1 MGTLILALVTC
12 AGFIAGCGA
21 YQKQRPINQVRAAA
35 AAATPGATTTTP
47 ESGPVLVSDQP
58 SGEDPST
65 MLTQPE
71 IYRGGA
77 IPVRAE
83 PPQGVTDIGGADITF
98 NFANADVRE
107 VVGAILGDA
116 LHLTYII
123 DPRVQ
128 GTITLRSAAPLPRS
142 AAVGMLEDVLAMNG
156 AALVREDELYKIVP
170 IAEAVSAPAILR
182 QGAASVTLDRGF
194 SLHVFPVRYASAA
207 ALMDVIQPLAPPGRQ
222 LRVDPE
228 RNLFILAATSSEA
241 DDFSEMLS
249 LFDVDWMRD
258 QSFGLFPLKHAD
270 PENVAAELRRVFA
283 QPEDPAQTGIIEF
296 LPIQR
301 LNAILVITPQEAYID
316 QAQSWIQRLDRGM
329 EADRR
334 QLYVYFVQNG
344 RAKELAEIVG
354 EALSADVAQTDAGSE
369 ARLGPGLLPGE
380 ISSPAGASVLGGSQS
395 YGSSNQ
401 PIGSNQSEGQS
412 PADVYDFDEPP
423 QSTGFLTDRQTASAG
438 PDIDISGDPEQQQ
451 QFGSF
456 RIVADPRNNALL
468 VYATSTEFE
477 LVSAALTKLDIVPL
491 QVFIEAT
498 IAEVTLNDTLKYG
511 LEWFF
516 DVGNSTIT
524 FNTTGV
530 TTSQP
535 KPNNLIFTQ
544 APGFSYLFATSD
556 IRVVLNAL
564 TQITDVNVISS
575 PTLLVL
581 DNEPARLQVG
591 DQVPISVRSSTSVT
605 DSDAPVVNEIEYRDT
620 GVILDLVPR
629 VNSSGLVVL
638 DIIQEVSDV
647 ASSTFTGATVTQTIS
662 PTISQRRIAST
673 VAVKSGET
681 IALGGLIRDSKTNAV
696 TGVPLLSDI
705 PVLGNL
711 FKTTTDFQRRTEL
724 LVLLT
729 PRIVRD
735 SVDARTVTD
744 ELRRRLRAVE
754 PLPALIQ

>member
-1 MGTLILALVTC
+1 MQRMGTLILVLVTC
-12 AGFIAGCGA
+12 ASLIAGCGG
-21 YQKQRPINQVRAAA
+21 YQKLKPINQAPAEA
-35 AAATPGATTTTP
+35 AAATPGATITSP
-47 ESGPVLVSDQP
+47 ESGPVAFSDQP
-58 SGEDPST
+58 SGEDPGT
-65 MLTQPE
+65 TLTQPE

-83 PPQGVTDIGGADITF
+83 PPQGVTDVGAADITF

-116 LHLTYII
+116 LKLTYII

-156 AALVREDELYKIVP
+156 AALVHDDELYKIVP

-182 QGAASVTLDRGF
+182 QGAAPVTLERGF
-194 SLHVFPVRYASAA
+194 SLHVLPVRYASAA

-222 LRVDPE
+222 LRVDAQ

-241 DDFSEMLS
+241 DDFSEILS

-258 QSFGLFPLKHAD
+258 KSFGLFPLKHAD
-270 PENVAAELRRVFA
+270 AENVAAELRRVFA
-283 QPEDPAQTGIIEF
+283 QPDDPAQTGIIEF

-316 QAQSWIQRLDRGM
+316 QAQNWIQRLDRGT
-329 EADRR
+329 EADKR

-344 RAKELAEIVG
+344 RAKELATIVG
-354 EALSADVAQTDAGSE
+354 EALSADVAQTDAVPE
-369 ARLGPGLLPGE
+369 ARLGPGLLPGG
-380 ISSPAGASVLGGSQS
+380 ISSPDSGGNQTF
-395 YGSSNQ
+395 GSSDQ
-401 PIGSNQSEGQS
+401 PIGGGQGDDQN
-412 PADVYDFDEPP
+412 PIDVYEPLPRTDFP
-423 QSTGFLTDRQTASAG
+423 TDRQLASAG
-438 PDIDISGDPEQQQ
+438 PDIGISGGPEQQQ
-451 QFGSF
+451 QSGRF
-456 RIVADPRNNALL
+456 RIVADARNNALL

-477 LVSAALTKLDIVPL
+477 LVSAALKKLDIVPL

-498 IAEVTLNDTLKYG
+498 IAEVTLNDTLRYG

-516 DVGNSTIT
+516 DIGNSTIT

-556 IRVVLNAL
+556 VRVVLNAL

-620 GVILDLVPR
+620 GVILDIIPR

-647 ASSTFTGATVTQTIS
+647 ASSTATGATVTQTIS

-681 IALGGLIRDSKTNAV
+681 IALGGLIRDNKTNTI

-729 PRIVRD
+729 PRVVRD
-735 SVDARTVTD
+735 SDDARTVTD

-754 PLPALIQ
+754 PLPSLIQ

>member
-1 MGTLILALVTC
+1 M
-12 AGFIAGCGA
+12 
-21 YQKQRPINQVRAAA
+21 
-35 AAATPGATTTTP
+35 
-47 ESGPVLVSDQP
+47 
-58 SGEDPST
+58 
-65 MLTQPE
+65 
-71 IYRGGA
+71 
-77 IPVRAE
+77 
-83 PPQGVTDIGGADITF
+83 
-98 NFANADVRE
+98 
-107 VVGAILGDA
+107 
-116 LHLTYII
+116 
-123 DPRVQ
+123 
-128 GTITLRSAAPLPRS
+128 
-142 AAVGMLEDVLAMNG
+142 
-156 AALVREDELYKIVP
+156 
-170 IAEAVSAPAILR
+170 
-182 QGAASVTLDRGF
+182 
-194 SLHVFPVRYASAA
+194 
-207 ALMDVIQPLAPPGRQ
+207 
-222 LRVDPE
+222 
-228 RNLFILAATSSEA
+228 
-241 DDFSEMLS
+241 
-249 LFDVDWMRD
+249 
-258 QSFGLFPLKHAD
+258 
-270 PENVAAELRRVFA
+270 
-283 QPEDPAQTGIIEF
+283 
-296 LPIQR
+296 
-301 LNAILVITPQEAYID
+301 ITPQEAYID

-329 EADRR
+329 EADKR

-354 EALSADVAQTDAGSE
+354 EALSADVAQTDARSE

-380 ISSPAGASVLGGSQS
+380 ISSPASASALGGSQS

-401 PIGSNQSEGQS
+401 PVGGSQSEGQN

-438 PDIDISGDPEQQQ
+438 PDIGISGGPEQQQ

-456 RIVADPRNNALL
+456 RIVADARNNALL

-620 GVILDLVPR
+620 GVILDLIPR

-647 ASSTFTGATVTQTIS
+647 ASSTVTGTTVTQTIS

-681 IALGGLIRDSKTNAV
+681 VALGGLIRDNKANTV

-729 PRIVRD
+729 PRVVRD

>member
-1 MGTLILALVTC
+1 VQRAVTLILVLATC
-12 AGFIAGCGA
+12 AGLIAGCGG
-21 YQKQRPINQVRAAA
+21 YQKPINQVRAEAA
-35 AAATPGATTTTP
+35 AVTPGVTAKTP
-47 ESGPVLVSDQP
+47 ESGPVVFSDEP

-65 MLTQPE
+65 TLTAPE

-77 IPVRAE
+77 IPVRAG
-83 PPQGVTDIGGADITF
+83 PPRGVTDIGAADITF

-116 LHLTYII
+116 LQLTYII
-123 DPRVQ
+123 DQRVQ

-156 AALVREDELYKIVP
+156 AALVQEGEFYKIVP

-182 QGAASVTLDRGF
+182 QGAAPVTLDRGF

-222 LRVDPE
+222 LRVDPQ

-241 DDFSEMLS
+241 DDFSEILS

-258 QSFGLFPLKHAD
+258 KSFGLFPLKHAD

-283 QPEDPAQTGIIEF
+283 QPDDPAQTGIIEF

-301 LNAILVITPQEAYID
+301 LNAILVITPQEAYMD
-316 QAQSWIQRLDRGM
+316 QAQNWIQRLDRGT
-329 EADRR
+329 EADKR

-344 RAKELAEIVG
+344 RAKELATIVG
-354 EALSADVAQTDAGSE
+354 EALSADVAQTDAAPE

-380 ISSPAGASVLGGSQS
+380 ISAPASTPDLGGYQS
-395 YGSSNQ
+395 FGSSDQ
-401 PIGSNQSEGQS
+401 PIGSGQSEDQN
-412 PADVYDFDEPP
+412 PVDVYEPL
-423 QSTGFLTDRQTASAG
+423 QRTGFPTDRQAASAG
-438 PDIDISGDPEQQQ
+438 PDIGIGGEPEQRQYS
-451 QFGSF
+451 GRF
-456 RIVADPRNNALL
+456 RIIADARNNALL

-477 LVSAALTKLDIVPL
+477 LVSAALKKLDIVPL

-498 IAEVTLNDTLKYG
+498 IAEVTLNDTLRYG

-516 DVGNSTIT
+516 DIGNSTIT

-530 TTSQP
+530 VTSQP

-556 IRVVLNAL
+556 VRVVLNAL

-605 DSDAPVVNEIEYRDT
+605 DADAPVVNEIEYRDT
-620 GVILDLVPR
+620 GVILDIIPR
-629 VNSSGLVVL
+629 VNSSGLVLL

-647 ASSTFTGATVTQTIS
+647 ASSTATGATVTQTIS

-673 VAVKSGET
+673 VAVNSGET
-681 IALGGLIRDSKTNAV
+681 VALGGLIRDGKTNIV

-729 PRIVRD
+729 PRVVRD
-735 SVDARTVTD
+735 SNDARTVTD

-754 PLPALIQ
+754 PLPTLIQ

>member
-1 MGTLILALVTC
+1 MILRRAGTLILALVTC
-12 AGFIAGCGA
+12 AGLIAGCGA
-21 YQKQRPINQVRAAA
+21 YQQQRPTNQIRAAA
-35 AAATPGATTTTP
+35 VAATPGVVTTTP
-47 ESGPVLVSDQP
+47 ESGPLVSSDQP
-58 SGEDPST
+58 SGEDPNAT
-65 MLTQPE
+65 LTQPE

-77 IPVRAE
+77 IPVQAE
-83 PPQGVTDIGGADITF
+83 PPQGVTDIGAADITV

-107 VVGAILGDA
+107 VVGAILGD
-116 LHLTYII
+116 LQLTYVI

-128 GTITLRSAAPLPRS
+128 GTITLRTAAPLPRS

-156 AALVREDELYKIVP
+156 AALVHEGELYKIVP

-182 QGAASVTLDRGF
+182 QGTAPVTLDRGF
-194 SLHVFPVRYASAA
+194 SLHVIPVRYASAA

-222 LRVDPE
+222 LRVDPQ

-258 QSFGLFPLKHAD
+258 KSFGLFPLKHAD

-296 LPIQR
+296 LPILR

-316 QAQSWIQRLDRGM
+316 QAQSWIQRLDRGT
-329 EADRR
+329 EADQR

-354 EALSADVAQTDAGSE
+354 EALSADVAQTNAGSE
-369 ARLGPGLLPGE
+369 PRLGPGLLPGE
-380 ISSPAGASVLGGSQS
+380 ISSPASASAFGGSQS
-395 YGSSNQ
+395 YGSS
-401 PIGSNQSEGQS
+401 QSEGQN

-423 QSTGFLTDRQTASAG
+423 QSTGFLTDRQTASTG
-438 PDIDISGDPEQQQ
+438 PDIGISGSPEQQQ

-456 RIVADPRNNALL
+456 RIVADARNNALL

-477 LVSAALTKLDIVPL
+477 LVSAALTKLDVVPL

-544 APGFSYLFATSD
+544 APGFSYLFASND

-620 GVILDLVPR
+620 GVILDLIPR

-647 ASSTFTGATVTQTIS
+647 ASSTVTGATVSQTIS

-681 IALGGLIRDSKTNAV
+681 VALGGLIRDNKTNTV

-729 PRIVRD
+729 PRVVRD

>member
-1 MGTLILALVTC
+1 
-12 AGFIAGCGA
+12 
-21 YQKQRPINQVRAAA
+21 
-35 AAATPGATTTTP
+35 
-47 ESGPVLVSDQP
+47 
-58 SGEDPST
+58 
-65 MLTQPE
+65 
-71 IYRGGA
+71 
-77 IPVRAE
+77 
-83 PPQGVTDIGGADITF
+83 
-98 NFANADVRE
+98 
-107 VVGAILGDA
+107 
-116 LHLTYII
+116 
-123 DPRVQ
+123 
-128 GTITLRSAAPLPRS
+128 
-142 AAVGMLEDVLAMNG
+142 
-156 AALVREDELYKIVP
+156 
-170 IAEAVSAPAILR
+170 
-182 QGAASVTLDRGF
+182 
-194 SLHVFPVRYASAA
+194 
-207 ALMDVIQPLAPPGRQ
+207 
-222 LRVDPE
+222 
-228 RNLFILAATSSEA
+228 
-241 DDFSEMLS
+241 
-249 LFDVDWMRD
+249 
-258 QSFGLFPLKHAD
+258 
-270 PENVAAELRRVFA
+270 
-283 QPEDPAQTGIIEF
+283 
-296 LPIQR
+296 
-301 LNAILVITPQEAYID
+301 
-316 QAQSWIQRLDRGM
+316 
-329 EADRR
+329 
-334 QLYVYFVQNG
+334 
-344 RAKELAEIVG
+344 
-354 EALSADVAQTDAGSE
+354 
-369 ARLGPGLLPGE
+369 
-380 ISSPAGASVLGGSQS
+380 LGGSQS

>member
-1 MGTLILALVTC
+1 MQRVGTLILALVTC
-12 AGFIAGCGA
+12 AGLIAGCGA

-47 ESGPVLVSDQP
+47 ESGPVVVSDQP

-65 MLTQPE
+65 TLTQPE

-83 PPQGVTDIGGADITF
+83 PPQGVTDIGAADITV

-128 GTITLRSAAPLPRS
+128 GTITLRSAAPLPLN

-170 IAEAVSAPAILR
+170 IAETVSAPAILR
-182 QGAASVTLDRGF
+182 QGAAPVPLDRGF

-222 LRVDPE
+222 LRVDPQ

-249 LFDVDWMRD
+249 LFDVDWMRGK
-258 QSFGLFPLKHAD
+258 SFGLFPLKHAD
-270 PENVAAELRRVFA
+270 PENVVAELRRVFA

-380 ISSPAGASVLGGSQS
+380 ISSPALGGSQS

-401 PIGSNQSEGQS
+401 PIGSNQGEGQN
-412 PADVYDFDEPP
+412 PADVYDIDEPP
-423 QSTGFLTDRQTASAG
+423 PSTGFLTDRQTASAG
-438 PDIDISGDPEQQQ
+438 PDIGISGGPEQQQ

-456 RIVADPRNNALL
+456 RIVADARNNALL

-647 ASSTFTGATVTQTIS
+647 ASSTVTGATVTQTIS

-681 IALGGLIRDSKTNAV
+681 VALGGLIRDNKANTV

-729 PRIVRD
+729 PRVVRD

>member
-1 MGTLILALVTC
+1 MA
-12 AGFIAGCGA
+12 
-21 YQKQRPINQVRAAA
+21 
-35 AAATPGATTTTP
+35 
-47 ESGPVLVSDQP
+47 SDQP

-65 MLTQPE
+65 TLTQPE

-83 PPQGVTDIGGADITF
+83 PPQGVTDIGAADITV

-128 GTITLRSAAPLPRS
+128 GTITLRSAAPLPLN

-182 QGAASVTLDRGF
+182 QGAAPVPLDRGF

-222 LRVDPE
+222 LRVDPQ

-249 LFDVDWMRD
+249 LFDVDWMRGK
-258 QSFGLFPLKHAD
+258 SFGLFPLKHAD
-270 PENVAAELRRVFA
+270 PENVVAELRRVFA
-283 QPEDPAQTGIIEF
+283 QPEDPAQAGIIEF

-380 ISSPAGASVLGGSQS
+380 ISSPALGGSQS

-401 PIGSNQSEGQS
+401 PIGSNQSEGQN
-412 PADVYDFDEPP
+412 PADVYDIDEPP
-423 QSTGFLTDRQTASAG
+423 QSTDFLTDRQAASAG
-438 PDIDISGDPEQQQ
+438 PDIGISGGPEQQQ

-456 RIVADPRNNALL
+456 RIVADARNNALL

-647 ASSTFTGATVTQTIS
+647 ASSTVTGATVTQTIS

-681 IALGGLIRDSKTNAV
+681 VALGGLIRDNKANTI

-729 PRIVRD
+729 PRVVRD